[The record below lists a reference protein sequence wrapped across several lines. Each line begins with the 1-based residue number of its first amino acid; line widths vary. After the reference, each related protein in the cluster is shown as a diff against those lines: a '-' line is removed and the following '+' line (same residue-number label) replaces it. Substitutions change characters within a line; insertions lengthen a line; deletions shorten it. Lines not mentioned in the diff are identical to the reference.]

1 VSGPVALL
9 DAIVRDAL
17 DPSYAEAAARPQA
30 APKAG
35 RNGRRRRTATGVALL
50 AAVGALSGLAVFAQH
65 KSVPEVGAAR
75 SALAGDAGERTR
87 EVKQLEQSL
96 AADERQIAAL
106 TQQRLQS
113 TSAGRALAAQA
124 GLLSTALARTPTAGQ
139 GVTVTVT
146 DVLSSTAPDAG
157 SRPQG
162 ELAGRTGQVT
172 DRDLQTVV
180 NALWAA
186 GARAIGVGGVRL
198 GPQTAIRT
206 AGQTILVEFKS
217 LSSPYVVTAIG
228 GAGLASAAQRSRPL
242 AALGAGPAGTHPG
255 VAIQASSALTLP
267 AASAGATGS
276 ARPLTGGH
284 S

>member
-17 DPSYAEAAARPQA
+17 DPSYAEASARPHA
-30 APKAG
+30 KPK
-35 RNGRRRRTATGVALL
+35 RTRTAAGAALL
-50 AAVGALSGLAVFAQH
+50 ALVGALSGLAVFAQH

-75 SALAGDAGERTR
+75 TALAGDADERSR

-96 AADERQIAAL
+96 AGVERQIAAL
-106 TQQRLQS
+106 AQQRLQS
-113 TSAGRALAAQA
+113 TSAGRALARQETA
-124 GLLSTALARTPTAGQ
+124 LSTALARTATAGP
-139 GVTVTVT
+139 GLTVTVT
-146 DVLSSTAPDAG
+146 DVLTADAPDAG

-162 ELAGRTGQVT
+162 QLAERTGQVT
-172 DRDLQTVV
+172 DHDLQNVV

-206 AGQTILVEFKS
+206 AGQTILVDFKP
-217 LSSPYVVTAIG
+217 LRSPYVVTAIG
-228 GAGLASAAQRSRPL
+228 GAGLASAAQRSPSL
-242 AALGAGPAGTHPG
+242 AALSNGPAGTHPR
-255 VAIQASSALTLP
+255 VAIRASPALALP
-267 AASAGATGS
+267 AAAAGATLN
-276 ARPLTGGH
+276 ARPLSGGH

>member
-17 DPSYAEAAARPQA
+17 DPSYAEAAARPLA
-30 APKAG
+30 AQK
-35 RNGRRRRTATGVALL
+35 RGRRLVGVALL
-50 AAVGALSGLAVFAQH
+50 AAVGALCGLALFAQH

-75 SALAGDAGERTR
+75 TALAGDAGARGR
-87 EVKQLEQSL
+87 EVTQLEQSL
-96 AADERQIAAL
+96 AADERQLAAVQ
-106 TQQRLQS
+106 QQRLQS
-113 TSAGRALAAQA
+113 TAAGRALARQEES
-124 GLLSTALARTPTAGQ
+124 LSAALAGTATSGP

-146 DVLSSTAPDAG
+146 DVLTSAPPDAG

-162 ELAGRTGQVT
+162 QLAQRTGQVT
-172 DRDLQTVV
+172 DHDLQNVV

-206 AGQTILVEFKS
+206 AGQTILVDFKP

-228 GAGLASAAQRSRPL
+228 GAGLAPAAERSPSL
-242 AALGAGPAGTHPG
+242 AALGSGPAGTHPA
-255 VAIQASSALTLP
+255 VAIGTSSQLSLP
-267 AASAGATGS
+267 AAAAGTTGS

>member
-1 VSGPVALL
+1 MSGPVGLL
-9 DAIVRDAL
+9 ADIVRDAL
-17 DPSYAEAAARPQA
+17 DPSYAEAAARPRSR
-30 APKAG
+30 PL
-35 RNGRRRRTATGVALL
+35 RRRTAAGVALL

-75 SALAGDAGERTR
+75 SALAGDAGQRTR
-87 EVKQLEQSL
+87 EVKQLEESL
-96 AADERQIAAL
+96 AAAERQLTAL
-106 TQQRLQS
+106 QQQSLQS
-113 TSAGRALAAQA
+113 TSAGRALAQQEAA
-124 GLLSTALARTPTAGQ
+124 LSAALGRTATTGP

-146 DVLSSTAPDAG
+146 DVLTASAPEAG
-157 SRPQG
+157 SRPHGQS
-162 ELAGRTGQVT
+162 ADRSGQVT
-172 DRDLQTVV
+172 DHDLQSVV

-206 AGQTILVEFKS
+206 AGQTILVDFKP

-228 GAGLASAAQRSRPL
+228 GTAFAPAAEHSPAL
-242 AALGAGPAGTHPG
+242 AALVAGPIGTHPG
-255 VAIQASSALTLP
+255 VTVRPGTELALP
-267 AASAGATGS
+267 AAVAGVTGPTDN